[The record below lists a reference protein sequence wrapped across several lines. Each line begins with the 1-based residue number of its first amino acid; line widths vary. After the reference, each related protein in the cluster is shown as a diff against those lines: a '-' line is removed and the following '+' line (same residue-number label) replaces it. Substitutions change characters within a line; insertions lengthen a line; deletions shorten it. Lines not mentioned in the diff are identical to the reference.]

1 MLTRLTI
8 KNYAL
13 IDELEVVFDK
23 GFNIVTGE
31 TGAGKSIILG
41 ALSLIIGN
49 RADLTTIRDS
59 SLKCVVEGV
68 FNVEPYGLKPF
79 FEKND
84 LDYDPMSIFRREITV
99 SGKSRAFINDTPV
112 SVKLMNTLGAK
123 LIDIHSQHQNLELS
137 TKRFQL
143 ELVDLVAG
151 NQEILA
157 SFKND
162 FSEFLKKQKSLKE
175 LKDKAE
181 KEKSDLDYF
190 EFQFQQ
196 LDDAKL
202 SENEQVELEEEL
214 EKLSHSEE
222 IKTVFNRVGE
232 LLENDNISILNLLK
246 ETNNELKKVS
256 NYFKE
261 ATELQARIESSLIEL
276 KDIAEEINAQSEN
289 IEYDPARLEYLNQR
303 LDLIYSLQ
311 QKHHA
316 GSVAELIQ
324 LKSQFEERISGIVDY
339 DIQISRMEKELK
351 EAVIVLK
358 NKSKDISKRRIAVFP
373 EIENKV
379 VEVLTQLGMPKS
391 RFAISHEVLK
401 EFNSEGIDSIGF
413 LFSANKDVEP
423 DEISKIASGGETSRL
438 MLAIKSL
445 VASKKS
451 MPTIIFDEI
460 DSGVSGEIALKMG
473 TILKEF
479 SRSTQIINITHLPQI
494 AGKGEHHYKVFK
506 FENQKGT
513 FTSVKK
519 LGPAERIEE
528 LAKMVGGDN
537 PTANAIQT
545 AKELLN

>member
-49 RADLTTIRDS
+49 RADLTNIRDS

>member
-49 RADLTTIRDS
+49 RADLTNIRDS

-157 SFKND
+157 SFKNE

-222 IKTVFNRVGE
+222 IKTVFNRVSE

>member
-157 SFKND
+157 SFKNE

-222 IKTVFNRVGE
+222 IKTVFNRVSE